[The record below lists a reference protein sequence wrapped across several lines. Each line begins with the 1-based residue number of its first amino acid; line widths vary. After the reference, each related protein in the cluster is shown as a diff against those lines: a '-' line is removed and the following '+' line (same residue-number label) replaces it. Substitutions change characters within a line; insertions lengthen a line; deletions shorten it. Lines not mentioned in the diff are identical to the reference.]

1 MWWICTSFGR
11 SRAGALPC
19 AAAVFLMLIIG
30 ASNGLMHP
38 PPDDRIA
45 IAGVDTITVEGPVVS
60 VGSEPFT
67 RLRLIEKGGG
77 GYILQFDE
85 TDPIKLRRQGPTK
98 VRVVGVPF
106 VDVWQGREIQHLR
119 VVRWRLL
126 N

>member
-11 SRAGALPC
+11 SRAGALAC

-30 ASNGLMHP
+30 ASSGLVHP
-38 PPDDRIA
+38 PPDDRTA
-45 IAGVDTITVEGPVVS
+45 IAGADTITVEGQVVS

-77 GYILQFDE
+77 GYILQFGE
-85 TDPIKLRRQGPTK
+85 TDPIKLRRQGLTE

-106 VDVWQGREIQHLR
+106 MDMWQGREIHHLR
-119 VVRWRLL
+119 VVRWTLV